1 MRDASASTQS
11 AGAHVAATMPP
22 GARREVGMPPETV
35 DARSKPSPS
44 NATPPRLRQ
53 SHGRTTDNAI
63 RTLLAGHHTLSPRA
77 LAWFPQSAVRGAFV
91 GGAEATSTFS
101 RRMSTYAD
109 VQAAESP
116 GGCGGFSASS
126 DTSAANRGP
135 TAPAG
140 SRVSAAPPTEAG
152 ESTASAVYAPH
163 GPRRAPGQIT
173 PSELDA
179 PHTAAPHA
187 HCMTARSTLA
197 APAEAAPSAAEM
209 SCMRGMVRAR
219 RGTRA
224 RRGVRAGRQAR
235 LRRTESEA

>member
-1 MRDASASTQS
+1 
-11 AGAHVAATMPP
+11 
-22 GARREVGMPPETV
+22 MPPETV

-109 VQAAESP
+109 VQAAASL
-116 GGCGGFSASS
+116 GGCGGFSASGN
-126 DTSAANRGP
+126 TSAANRGS

-140 SRVSAAPPTEAG
+140 SRVPAAPPTETG
-152 ESTASAVYAPH
+152 ESTARPVYAPR
-163 GPRRAPGQIT
+163 GPRRASDQIT
-173 PSELDA
+173 PRMDA
-179 PHTAAPHA
+179 PPTAAPHA
-187 HCMTARSTLA
+187 HRMTARSTLA
-197 APAEAAPSAAEM
+197 APAEAALSAAEM
-209 SCMRGMVRAR
+209 GCMRDMARAR
-219 RGTRA
+219 RGTRT
-224 RRGVRAGRQAR
+224 RRGVRAGSQAR

>member
-11 AGAHVAATMPP
+11 AGARVAATVPP

-35 DARSKPSPS
+35 DARGRPSP
-44 NATPPRLRQ
+44 NDATPRRLRQ
-53 SHGRTTDNAI
+53 SPGRTTNNAI

-77 LAWFPQSAVRGAFV
+77 LAWFPQRAVRGAFV

-109 VQAAESP
+109 VRAAASL
-116 GGCGGFSASS
+116 GGCGGFSASCN
-126 DTSAANRGP
+126 TSAANRGS

-140 SRVSAAPPTEAG
+140 SRVPAAPPTETG
-152 ESTASAVYAPH
+152 ESTARPVYAPR
-163 GPRRAPGQIT
+163 GPRRASDQIT
-173 PSELDA
+173 PRMDA
-179 PHTAAPHA
+179 PPTAAPHA
-187 HCMTARSTLA
+187 HRMAARSTLA
-197 APAEAAPSAAEM
+197 APDEAEPRAAEM
-209 SCMRGMVRAR
+209 GCMCGMARAC
-219 RGTRA
+219 RGTRT